1 MQQSLRCC
9 AAFLNCKSLR
19 IRDPSCIEFGNEFWG
34 FPVNAGFSY
43 PTVSVFITRTYSS
56 PIIAWFVPCV
66 VPAGWT
72 AGLENAEYKG
82 ERWLLLPVVP
92 CHGSFSMLYAHHAM
106 KSWIYRHRSQRMM
119 TPPRFLTAP
128 LKWMV
133 EIDWND
139 LVQLGYHGGKTW
151 TRHKCYCPLLL
162 YLTTPVSFGAS
173 SPNLLMVPFTLL
185 PLKTRLL
192 NSPDY
197 DESFHCFIS
206 MWWVWCAPE
215 NFIWW

>member
-1 MQQSLRCC
+1 MSSQLGEQQALKMLNMEKKDDFFCLLFP
-9 AAFLNCKSLR
+9 AMALFL
-19 IRDPSCIEFGNEFWG
+19 SC
-34 FPVNAGFSY
+34 
-43 PTVSVFITRTYSS
+43 
-56 PIIAWFVPCV
+56 
-66 VPAGWT
+66 
-72 AGLENAEYKG
+72 
-82 ERWLLLPVVP
+82 
-92 CHGSFSMLYAHHAM
+92 MLTEDCTLFAVHAM
-106 KSWIYRHRSQRMM
+106 KSWIYRHRSHRML

-197 DESFHCFIS
+197 DDSFHCFIS
-206 MWWVWCAPE
+206 MWWVWCAPK